1 MIKRIIQ
8 TKAGLWASV
17 GALLLLSACGEPE
30 IILLGDREDLR
41 PEVSDLAP
49 LTDGNAS
56 RPIRLAA
63 QSRNANWAQPFG
75 TPQFRTAH
83 PALSATPQRI
93 WSTGIGEGDGK
104 RVRIT
109 ADPVVGGGLIYTL
122 DSGARVSA
130 INPSGAAVWS
140 IDITPQTDNTGEATG
155 GGMSYADGVL
165 YVSLGYGTLAAI
177 NATSGEVKW
186 RQELNATGSGRP
198 LIRDG
203 LVYLVAG
210 DDTGW
215 AVHAKDGRVAWQ
227 LQGTPSIANVL
238 GAPAPLLT
246 RDLVIFAFGSGDLV
260 AAFRKGGLRRWSA
273 SLAGQRQGRAV
284 SRIGDVTGSP
294 VLVGNTIYAGN
305 HTGRIVSFDA
315 DTGERNWTARQGAL
329 GPVWPAGGSLFAV
342 TDLQQLV
349 RLDASDGSL
358 IWTVDLPGFVKD
370 RPRKRSAIF
379 AHYGPVLAGGRVIV
393 ASNDGY
399 LRQFSPEDGSLLG
412 TIEVPHGATT
422 APVVANGTLYV
433 VGTKGELHAF
443 R

>member
-1 MIKRIIQ
+1 MIKRIFQ
-8 TKAGLWASV
+8 TRAGLWASV
-17 GALLLLSACGEPE
+17 GAVMLLSACGEPE

-63 QSRNANWAQPFG
+63 QSRNKDWAQPFG
-75 TPQFRTAH
+75 TTQFRTAH
-83 PALSATPQRI
+83 PALSTTPQRI
-93 WSTGIGEGDGK
+93 WSTRIGEGDGK

-130 INPSGAAVWS
+130 VNPSGAVVWS
-140 IDITPQTDNTGEATG
+140 IDITPQTDNPGEATG
-155 GGMSYADGVL
+155 GGMSYADGTL
-165 YVSLGYGTLAAI
+165 YVSLGFGTLAAI
-177 NATSGEVKW
+177 NATSGELRW
-186 RQELNATGSGRP
+186 QQDLNATGSGTP
-198 LIRDG
+198 LVRDG

-215 AVHAKDGRVAWQ
+215 AVHTKDGRIAWQ

-246 RDLVIFAFGSGDLV
+246 RDLVVFAFGSGDLI

-273 SLAGQRQGRAV
+273 SLAGQRPGRAV

-294 VLVGNTIYAGN
+294 VLVGDTIYAGN
-305 HTGRIVSFDA
+305 HTGRIVAFTS
-315 DTGERNWTARQGAL
+315 DTGERKWTARHGAL

-349 RLDASDGSL
+349 RLDASDGAL
-358 IWTVDLPGFVKD
+358 IWAADLPGFVKD

-379 AHYGPVLAGGRVIV
+379 AHYGPILAGGRVIV
-393 ASNDGY
+393 ASNDGV
-399 LRQFSPEDGSLLG
+399 LRQYSPEDGSLLG
-412 TIEVPHGATT
+412 SIEVPGGATT
-422 APVVANGTLYV
+422 GPVVANGTLYV
-433 VGTKGELHAF
+433 IGTKGELHAF